1 MIKSTVDKKNNKAK
15 KLNRLTAF
23 DWIIMVLLGIF
34 AFITFYPFWYV
45 LIGSFNQGQD
55 YTFGEV
61 WLWPRRFTL
70 GNFQVVFKDNRLWYS
85 FRNTFFITLSVTFLS
100 LVITSLV
107 AYAMSRKELRFK
119 KFFEGYNLFTMFFS
133 GGLVP
138 YFLIIVLLGLY
149 NNFLVYIIPCV
160 YSVYNMI
167 IMSSFFRAISEELR
181 ESMLIDGA
189 GEYCIW
195 FNLYLPLSK
204 PVLATVGLWVATGA
218 WNSYF
223 STMIYTMGQKEL
235 MTLQFFLMKLIK
247 ESNISLEDVSS
258 TLINEITPQTVSFAA
273 MVVATIPIV
282 MVYPFIQK
290 FFAKGVMIGALKG

>member
-1 MIKSTVDKKNNKAK
+1 
-15 KLNRLTAF
+15 
-23 DWIIMVLLGIF
+23 
-34 AFITFYPFWYV
+34 
-45 LIGSFNQGQD
+45 
-55 YTFGEV
+55 
-61 WLWPRRFTL
+61 
-70 GNFQVVFKDNRLWYS
+70 
-85 FRNTFFITLSVTFLS
+85 
-100 LVITSLV
+100 
-107 AYAMSRKELRFK
+107 
-119 KFFEGYNLFTMFFS
+119 
-133 GGLVP
+133 
-138 YFLIIVLLGLY
+138 
-149 NNFLVYIIPCV
+149 
-160 YSVYNMI
+160 MI